1 LIHFYKRNSK
11 MAGDEV
17 GTGGSAEGN
26 EGAVDTTREVNQ
38 GPGVPNDKTNE
49 QMQDDLI
56 MKQQESIAAQIAENN
71 KLVTSLE
78 DFSHLIES
86 FSNDPLYS
94 AKLALIANTY
104 SNVRRT
110 RPDGNCFFRS
120 WGFRLFEYLLN
131 DEKRLEEFKLTV
143 KPSKDEMIELGM
155 PAFTVEDFYDNF
167 MDNLDRLSGDDK
179 MSVKELEDLFNDEGT
194 SNYLVVFL
202 RLLVSK
208 QLQQQSEFYQN
219 FIEDNIPLKD
229 FCGTEVEPMFKESDH
244 IHIIGLT
251 AATGVGVRVIYLDRG
266 GEKVQEHDF
275 PEGMQPMLHLI
286 YRPGHYDI
294 LYPK

>member
-1 LIHFYKRNSK
+1 

-17 GTGGSAEGN
+17 DGGRVEVGGGSSEEGGN
-26 EGAVDTTREVNQ
+26 SQSSESMDKQNQ
-38 GPGVPNDKTNE
+38 DELT
-49 QMQDDLI
+49 
-56 MKQQESIAAQIAENN
+56 MKQQESIAAEIAENS

-78 DFSHLIES
+78 DFSNLQNS
-86 FSNDPLYS
+86 FSNDPVYS
-94 AKLALIANTY
+94 DKLKQITKSY

-120 WGFRLFEYLLN
+120 WGFRLFEYLLT
-131 DEKRLEEFKLTV
+131 DEKKVEEFKYTI
-143 KPSKDEMIELGM
+143 KPSKDEMIQLGM

-167 MDNLDRLSGDDK
+167 MDTLDRLSGSDK
-179 MSVKELEDLFNDEGT
+179 MSVSELEDLFNDEGM

-208 QLQQQSEFYQN
+208 QLQQQADFYQN

-229 FCGTEVEPMFKESDH
+229 FCATEVEPMFKESDH

-266 GEKVQEHDF
+266 GDKVQEHDF
-275 PEGMQPMLHLI
+275 PEGQEPMLHLI

-294 LYPK
+294 LYPKL